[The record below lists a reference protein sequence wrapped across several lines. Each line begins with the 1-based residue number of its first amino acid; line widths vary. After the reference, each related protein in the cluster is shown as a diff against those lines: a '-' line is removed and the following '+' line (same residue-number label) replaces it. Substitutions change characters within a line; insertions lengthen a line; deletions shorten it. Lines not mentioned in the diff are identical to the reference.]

1 MNKLEIKLINI
12 SKIKQV
18 HKHTYAQ
25 IIITLDSFVYLQ
37 TEYDNYVLD
46 DSFIVFIP
54 PNCEHS
60 YRCNE
65 DTKCLIINVPK
76 NLIKKDDLE
85 TFKENMLFVIDERI
99 SLLKNLILEEINKN
113 PDSRAIKYLFFYL
126 YDRIMEHKEIKSIA
140 HINEHYDED
149 IHISTLAKLEHY
161 NTNYYSEWFKKQTGI
176 SPSDYIQ
183 KVRIEKSKELL
194 LSTKYSISDIAMQ
207 VGYDHNSSFT
217 RIFKKIEG
225 CSPNTYRHKSEF

>member
-1 MNKLEIKLINI
+1 MNKLEFKLINI

-18 HKHTYAQ
+18 HKHPYAQ
-25 IIITLDSFVYLQ
+25 IIITLDSYVYLK
-37 TEYDNYVLD
+37 TEYDNYVVD

-60 YRCNE
+60 YRCNS
-65 DTKCLIINVPK
+65 DTKSLIINVPK

-99 SLLKNLILEEINKN
+99 SLLKDLILEEIKKN
-113 PDSRAIKYLFFYL
+113 PDSQAIKYLFFYL
-126 YDRIMEHKEIKSIA
+126 YDRIMEHREIKSIA
-140 HINEHYDED
+140 YINEHYDED

-161 NTNYYSEWFKKQTGI
+161 NPNYYSEWFKKQTGI

-194 LSTKYSISDIAMQ
+194 LTTNYSIGDIAIQ

-217 RIFKKIEG
+217 RIFKKIED
-225 CSPNTYRHKSEF
+225 CSPNAYRHKNGF